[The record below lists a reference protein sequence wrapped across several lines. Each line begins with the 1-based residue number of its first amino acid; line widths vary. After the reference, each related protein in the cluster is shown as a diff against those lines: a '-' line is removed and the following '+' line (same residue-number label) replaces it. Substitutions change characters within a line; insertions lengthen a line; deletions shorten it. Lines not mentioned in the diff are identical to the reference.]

1 MGVHNLGENSR
12 WTVLSSGTFINQLTV
27 GGTANGVVFA
37 GDYEYHMG
45 VFVGTCGNNGTLN
58 MYGCINSAGSSP
70 QLIQSVPFGSGSGV
84 PAIEIKADV
93 LSTLNQPGSTYTHIT
108 VAGTVESGGTWRGA
122 LAILSTWP
130 RNYGG
135 SATTFGSYLVY
146 GTAGLL

>member
-12 WTVLSSGTFINQLTV
+12 WTVLSSGTFINQLTI
-27 GGTANGVVFA
+27 GGTAAGVVFA
-37 GDYEYHMG
+37 GDYEYHMA
-45 VFVGTCGNNGTLN
+45 VFVGTVGNNGTLAVW
-58 MYGCINSAGSSP
+58 GCTNSAGSSP
-70 QLIQSVPFGSGSGV
+70 QLIQSVSFGSGSGV
-84 PAIEIKADV
+84 PAIEIKSDV

-108 VAGTVESGGTWRGA
+108 ASGTVESSGTWRGA

-135 SATTFGSYLVY
+135 SATTFGSYLAY